1 MTDHKDII
9 NENELDEISLIT
21 MLLEI
26 EAFLYNN

>member
-1 MTDHKDII
+1 MTDNKDII